1 MDTTTRP
8 VLERILPTPDSS
20 FLVKHYPDPSLR
32 GNKTPN
38 YHFHPELELVFV
50 NGGNGRR
57 HVGSH
62 VSHFE
67 DGELILIGSNLPHWG
82 FTDRN
87 TNNRAETVVQFSP
100 DFPAEDFRRLG
111 ELQQINNLFERA
123 RDGISF
129 SGRTKAVE
137 GARLE
142 RMLQLDPMGRLLVL
156 IDVLQRLA
164 VSQEYESLNADG
176 VHFEIASHGYE
187 RFNEL
192 QQFISDNFRNEL
204 SVAEAASVAAMTV
217 PAFCRYFKKVTGK
230 TFVTYLTNFR
240 IVYACKL
247 LADGHGT
254 IAEVAFDCGF
264 NSLSQFNR
272 AFKKITGRT
281 PTDYRVDLRKTI
293 GGGF

>member
-1 MDTTTRP
+1 M
-8 VLERILPTPDSS
+8 L
-20 FLVKHYPDPSLR
+20 KHYPDPSLR
-32 GNKTPN
+32 TNKLPN
-38 YHFHPELELVFV
+38 YHYHPELELVFV

-82 FTDRN
+82 FTDSN
-87 TNNRAETVVQFSP
+87 TRNRAETVVQFAP
-100 DFPAEDFRRLG
+100 DFPAAGFRELG
-111 ELQQINNLFERA
+111 EAQQLNNLFERA

-129 SGRTKAVE
+129 TGRTKAVQ

-142 RMLQLDPMGRLLVL
+142 RMIDLDPMGRLLTL
-156 IDVLQRLA
+156 LDILQQLA
-164 VSQEYESLNADG
+164 VSEEFESLNADG
-176 VHFEIASHGYE
+176 VHIEIASHGYD

-192 QQFISDNFRNEL
+192 QQFISDNFRREL
-204 SVAEAASVAAMTV
+204 AVAEAASVAAMTV

-240 IVYACKL
+240 IVFACKL

-254 IAEVAFDCGF
+254 IAEVAFECGF

-281 PTDYRVDLRKTI
+281 PSQYRQHLRMTVGGEFTD
-293 GGGF
+293 